1 MNNIFRIIIIA
12 LLSYIAMINYNYVR
26 LGWCESEIQVLR
38 DQSSAL
44 ISFFEIE
51 MED

>member
-12 LLSYIAMINYNYVR
+12 LLSYIAIINYNYVR
-26 LGWCESEIQVLR
+26 VGWCESEIQVFR

-51 MED
+51 MEN

>member
-1 MNNIFRIIIIA
+1 MNNIFRIIIIM
-12 LLSYIAMINYNYVR
+12 LLICILYINISYIRV
-26 LGWCESEIQVLR
+26 GWCESEIQILR
-38 DQSSAL
+38 DQSAAL

>member
-12 LLSYIAMINYNYVR
+12 LLTYIAIVNYNYIR
-26 LGWCESEIQVLR
+26 IGWCESEIQILR
-38 DQSSAL
+38 DQSAAL
-44 ISFFEIE
+44 INFFEIE

>member
-1 MNNIFRIIIIA
+1 LSNIFRIIIIA
-12 LLSYIAMINYNYVR
+12 LLSYIAIINYNYVR

-38 DQSSAL
+38 DQSAAL

>member
-1 MNNIFRIIIIA
+1 MTNIFRIIIIA
-12 LLSYIAMINYNYVR
+12 LLAYIAIINYNYVKV
-26 LGWCESEIQVLR
+26 GWCESEIQILR

-44 ISFFEIE
+44 ITFFEIE